1 MHARTFL
8 LFLTGLL
15 MLAPSAVA
23 CRIPWIE
30 PVPPH
35 PHPQVSVRPALQ
47 PLVTQRHVAEIEI
60 AEGIANIAISVRFHN
75 PNHQQVE
82 GTYFLPIEADAVVR
96 DFEMIMDGK
105 SLKAELL
112 EADQAR
118 RIYEEIVRKM
128 KDPGLL
134 EYVGGRMLR
143 ARIFPIAAQGEVDV
157 IVRYQV
163 VPRKD
168 GTLYH
173 LRYSLRSAKPNVGSI
188 ESLSFR
194 VTLNDDRPV
203 KLFYSPSHPIDSIRR
218 SNHHVSGGFEQADV
232 VPDRDFDLYWSVE
245 EENVGVA
252 VVTHRSD
259 THDGF
264 CMISLTPQV

>member
-105 SLKAELL
+105 SLTRLSPFDSFMSYIWKISGECRRFS
-112 EADQAR
+112 QAPLPAR
-118 RIYEEIVRKM
+118 CRK
-128 KDPGLL
+128 
-134 EYVGGRMLR
+134 V
-143 ARIFPIAAQGEVDV
+143 
-157 IVRYQV
+157 
-163 VPRKD
+163 
-168 GTLYH
+168 
-173 LRYSLRSAKPNVGSI
+173 SL
-188 ESLSFR
+188 
-194 VTLNDDRPV
+194 
-203 KLFYSPSHPIDSIRR
+203 
-218 SNHHVSGGFEQADV
+218 
-232 VPDRDFDLYWSVE
+232 
-245 EENVGVA
+245 
-252 VVTHRSD
+252 
-259 THDGF
+259 
-264 CMISLTPQV
+264 

>member
-134 EYVGGRMLR
+134 EYVGGRMLEICKEKGTTFCIER
-143 ARIFPIAAQGEVDV
+143 GTTLVLRVLGGKDSLGSELLAEV
-157 IVRYQV
+157 
-163 VPRKD
+163 
-168 GTLYH
+168 
-173 LRYSLRSAKPNVGSI
+173 
-188 ESLSFR
+188 
-194 VTLNDDRPV
+194 
-203 KLFYSPSHPIDSIRR
+203 
-218 SNHHVSGGFEQADV
+218 
-232 VPDRDFDLYWSVE
+232 
-245 EENVGVA
+245 
-252 VVTHRSD
+252 
-259 THDGF
+259 
-264 CMISLTPQV
+264 